1 MGNADSTQM
10 EKVNEV
16 LKASKKLTL
25 STKGDIDSFDFR
37 VQTVIVELWQVS
49 LTCMTWNKCEETSK
63 K

>member
-37 VQTVIVELWQVS
+37 VQTVIADLLKEFF
-49 LTCMTWNKCEETSK
+49 MN
-63 K
+63 

>member
-37 VQTVIVELWQVS
+37 VQTVIVELSKES
-49 LTCMTWNKCEETSK
+49 LTCMT
-63 K
+63 